1 MRDPSRN
8 FRPGWIVSAKMDL
21 PPTQLAR
28 ARRGDRDALAALVRH
43 YQDRVYAV
51 CVALAGADAED
62 CAQDAL
68 VKVIAAIHRF
78 DPARGPSLG
87 AWVMTIARRAC
98 IDRSRA
104 ARVVR
109 YADRQVDAFAAAS
122 GDATAHDRDA
132 LVRRAV
138 LDLPD
143 EQRVVMVLRV
153 WGELA
158 YVEIAQI
165 EGIPIGTVRSRLA
178 RARDALRAA
187 LSHLL
192 TSLPEVHDD
201 VG

>member
-1 MRDPSRN
+1 
-8 FRPGWIVSAKMDL
+8 MDL
-21 PPTQLAR
+21 PPIQLAR

-68 VKVIAAIHRF
+68 VKVLAAVHRF

-87 AWVMTIARRAC
+87 AWVMTITRRVC

-104 ARVVR
+104 ARVAR
-109 YADRQVDAFAAAS
+109 RADCPVDALAAP
-122 GDATAHDRDA
+122 GGEATDPARAA

-143 EQRVVMVLRV
+143 EHRAAMVLRV

-158 YVEIAQI
+158 YEEIAQI
-165 EGIPIGTVRSRLA
+165 EGVPVGTVRSRLA
-178 RARDALRAA
+178 RARDALRAT
-187 LSHLL
+187 LSPVL
-192 TSLPEVHDD
+192 TSLLEVHDD

>member
-1 MRDPSRN
+1 
-8 FRPGWIVSAKMDL
+8 MDL
-21 PPTQLAR
+21 PPAQLAR
-28 ARRGDRDALAALVRH
+28 ARRGDRDSLAALVRH

-68 VKVIAAIHRF
+68 VKVLAAVRRF

-87 AWVMTIARRAC
+87 AWVMTITRRVC

-104 ARVVR
+104 ARVAR
-109 YADRQVDAFAAAS
+109 YADRQIDAFAAPG
-122 GDATAHDRDA
+122 GDATERARA
-132 LVRRAV
+132 ELVRRAV

-143 EQRVVMVLRV
+143 EHRVVMVLRA

-158 YVEIAQI
+158 YDEIAQL
-165 EGIPIGTVRSRLA
+165 EGIPVGTVRSRLA
-178 RARDALRAA
+178 RARDALRSTLSPA
-187 LSHLL
+187 LASTL
-192 TSLPEVHDD
+192 EVHDD